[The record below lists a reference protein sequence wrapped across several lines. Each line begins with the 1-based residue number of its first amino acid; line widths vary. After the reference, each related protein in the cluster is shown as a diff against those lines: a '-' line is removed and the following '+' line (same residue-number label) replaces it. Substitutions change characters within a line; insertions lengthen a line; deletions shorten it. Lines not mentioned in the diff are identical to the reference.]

1 MINRVR
7 IARIFL
13 MFLFDSN
20 YTIIFIVITISPM
33 KDKDIPAVV
42 EIENSSFKYPKPEA
56 VFREDEHKYLVARD
70 EDKVVGYIGI
80 EKILD
85 EEHIIN
91 MAVHPAYRKQGIGK
105 RLMQHVLNDEDVFF
119 LEVRVS
125 NDSAKKIYE
134 KYGFKVISVR
144 KGYYADGEDACVM
157 RRIPGE

>member
-1 MINRVR
+1 M
-7 IARIFL
+7 
-13 MFLFDSN
+13 
-20 YTIIFIVITISPM
+20 IVIAPM
-33 KDKDIPAVV
+33 KDKDIPQVV
-42 EIENSSFKYPKPEA
+42 EIEKLSFRFPKPEA

-70 EDKVVGYIGI
+70 ENKIVGYIGI

-85 EEHIIN
+85 ETHIIN
-91 MAVHPAYRKQGIGK
+91 MAVHPDYRKLGIGK

-125 NDSAKKIYE
+125 NESAKKIYE

-144 KGYYADGEDACVM
+144 KGYYADGEDAYVM

>member
-1 MINRVR
+1 
-7 IARIFL
+7 
-13 MFLFDSN
+13 
-20 YTIIFIVITISPM
+20 M

-70 EDKVVGYIGI
+70 DDKVVGYIGI

-91 MAVHPAYRKQGIGK
+91 MAVHPEYRKQGIGK

-125 NDSAKKIYE
+125 NESAKKIYE

-144 KGYYADGEDACVM
+144 KGYYADGEDACIM